1 MSKLAIFGGV
11 LILVFGLIGAFGTVT
26 FNGAVIENRVLAV
39 FLSVTFIP
47 LVVILLGFI
56 FGGMRS
62 ALIAFFKE
70 TLSFVGGKKA

>member
-11 LILVFGLIGAFGTVT
+11 MILLFGLIGAFGTVT

-39 FLSVTFIP
+39 FLSVTFFP

-62 ALIAFFKE
+62 TLIAFFTE